1 MTVQQLQYI
10 LEVNKA
16 GSITQAARNLF
27 VAPPSVSNAIRTL
40 EEELGY
46 PIFVRGRQG
55 AVLTPK
61 GAWVVKHARQ
71 VWEHMRQI
79 EEGEP
84 TQVIP
89 PFRLE
94 TTQYLPTSKAFTRLV
109 EDYQGQPHRTFL
121 HCSSAVRSESLDH
134 LVAGTADLVVLF
146 MPVGSM
152 SKFDYFVN
160 KRHLSQHLCRVIPGV
175 VRIGKGHRLYD
186 VPEFDLQELKK
197 EYLIDSPGRPIADS
211 HLIQSKVPFDPFRV
225 RLQENWM
232 GRYELVQRG
241 LGFQIAIKL
250 PDYLDEEYGF
260 RSVPVPGFEYHVVS
274 VTNPA
279 VPLREEAK
287 RYLELLDEELA
298 QI

>member
-1 MTVQQLQYI
+1 MTVQQLQYV
-10 LEVNKA
+10 LEVHKA
-16 GSITQAARNLF
+16 GSITQAAKNLF
-27 VAPPSVSNAIRTL
+27 VAPPSVSNAIRAL

-84 TQVIP
+84 VQTVP

-94 TTQYLPTSKAFTRLV
+94 TGQYLPATKAFTRLV
-109 EDYQGQPHRTFL
+109 KEYQSAPERLFQHRV
-121 HCSSAVRSESLDH
+121 SNVRSESLDH

-146 MPVGSM
+146 MPEGSM

-160 KRHLSQHLCRVIPGV
+160 KRHLFQQRLATIPGI
-175 VRIGKGHRLYD
+175 VRLGKGHRLYD
-186 VPEFDLQELKK
+186 VPEFDLNELKK
-197 EYLIDSPGRPIADS
+197 EYLVDSPGRPIAES
-211 HLIQSKVPFDPFRV
+211 HLIQSKVPFDPFRL
-225 RLQENWM
+225 RLQENWL
-232 GRYELVQRG
+232 GRYELVQEG
-241 LGFQIAIKL
+241 AGFQIGIKL
-250 PDYLDEEYGF
+250 PDYLDREYGF
-260 RSVPVPGFEYHVVS
+260 RSVPMPGFVFHAVAI
-274 VTNPA
+274 TNPS

-287 RYLELLDEELA
+287 RYLELLGEELA
-298 QI
+298 LV